1 MITLANTLVDID
13 IINLNQDQFKIDMKK
28 LFMNIAIELN

>member
-13 IINLNQDQFKIDMKK
+13 IININQDQFKIDMKK